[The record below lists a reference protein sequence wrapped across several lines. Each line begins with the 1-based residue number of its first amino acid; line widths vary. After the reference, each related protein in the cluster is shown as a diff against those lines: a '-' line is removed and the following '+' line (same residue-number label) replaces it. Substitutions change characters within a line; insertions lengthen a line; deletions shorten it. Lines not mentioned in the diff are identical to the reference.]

1 MILQQLPPSALFS
14 CLLANTEWYTA
25 FFPPPKTCLPQ
36 TILLTIARQKLA
48 KDGMVWKHRCATDF
62 GVAERPDDVDKAW
75 MTTYRELS
83 LTPAWDPSCT
93 DSSLELSNENRT
105 ILRVG
110 VTVLFPKS
118 IADRP
123 VNMKRKHTIRM
134 KLSHS
139 KFLLGFLC
147 AHSKMHLHDELNVQG
162 TGQKVTD
169 ILTKRSGGGCVMYQ
183 VIGQTFQKKSGDNQR
198 TTSTTVPSLS
208 PEFCTIHIEPQHN
221 QILWEVDGQQVWVS
235 DIPSPEPVF
244 LVYSNSHASAGI
256 EILTTSSTSRS

>member
-1 MILQQLPPSALFS
+1 
-14 CLLANTEWYTA
+14 
-25 FFPPPKTCLPQ
+25 
-36 TILLTIARQKLA
+36 
-48 KDGMVWKHRCATDF
+48 VWKHRCTTDF
-62 GVAERPDDVDKAW
+62 GVAERPEDPVDKDW

-110 VTVLFPKS
+110 VATLFPKT

-123 VNMKRKHTIRM
+123 FNMKRKHTIRM
-134 KLSHS
+134 KLNQS

-147 AHSKMHLHDELNVQG
+147 AHSKMDLHDELNVRG
-162 TGQKVTD
+162 SGQKVTD
-169 ILTKRSGGGCVMYQ
+169 ILTNRSEGGCAMYQ
-183 VIGQTFQKKSGDNQR
+183 VIGQTVQKKSGVKG

-221 QILWEVDGQQVWVS
+221 QIRWEVDGQQVWVS
-235 DIPSPEPVF
+235 DIPTPEPVF

-256 EILTTSSTSRS
+256 EILTTTSSTSRF